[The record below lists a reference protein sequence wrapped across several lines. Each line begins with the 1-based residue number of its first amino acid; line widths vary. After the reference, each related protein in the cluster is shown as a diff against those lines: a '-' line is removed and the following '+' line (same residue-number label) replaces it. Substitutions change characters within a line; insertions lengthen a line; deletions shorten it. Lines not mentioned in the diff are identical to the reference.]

1 MNWKN
6 TKYISRYLGINKNG
20 LILGVGLT
28 QIDLQISKFEIV
40 TNEPIANNQLPM
52 ISTDEAARVKDKMAL
67 TNIDRS

>member
-1 MNWKN
+1 M
-6 TKYISRYLGINKNG
+6 
-20 LILGVGLT
+20 GVGLT